1 MEIRTRPGRRAGEP
15 GARRSEGRIREGQ
28 GRPRVTGEGI
38 PAPEQSSAPESPAG
52 AAAQGAGGVGLGRA
66 GAAVWEMPSC
76 SPLTARGPPAL
87 HLPAPVPPSRYMGS
101 TWPGRRSVAC
111 GLAPPPP
118 CCRDSGQGRPSLH
131 KADPVARRPSQPGHL
146 RGQPDR
152 LGARDGLRGAAAA
165 WAQDHSPRPRP
176 LGPVPSAPAG
186 STVLSRN
193 SCTSALAPGSSWG
206 SLPAPA
212 APHGVLV
219 AKQVAMDAS
228 QRRWGGLL
236 RSGGVVIARGVG
248 VDSSD
253 QRDRVRVLPSFE
265 HPEASDGLCASVV
278 CAAPC
283 SAENAKKSNFR
294 CMAKPSRKYSVP
306 HGHRISTAHP
316 SHSKPTAD
324 VRASSWYRTFCGFL
338 RTCETHSHR

>member
-1 MEIRTRPGRRAGEP
+1 MRAAPALALRALWTGVIQHPTQISAQPRGRLSAFAGSEVSPSSAWSQEQRKKEARAPPARARGMEIRTRPGRRAGEP
-15 GARRSEGRIREGQ
+15 GARRSEGRVREGQ

-87 HLPAPVPPSRYMGS
+87 HLPAPIPPSRYMGS

-206 SLPAPA
+206 SLPPPP
-212 APHGVLV
+212 APHGVRV

-228 QRRWGGLL
+228 QRRWGGECTEQVQRGNPGLGRL
-236 RSGGVVIARGVG
+236 GGWRG
-248 VDSSD
+248 
-253 QRDRVRVLPSFE
+253 
-265 HPEASDGLCASVV
+265 
-278 CAAPC
+278 
-283 SAENAKKSNFR
+283 
-294 CMAKPSRKYSVP
+294 
-306 HGHRISTAHP
+306 
-316 SHSKPTAD
+316 
-324 VRASSWYRTFCGFL
+324 
-338 RTCETHSHR
+338 